1 MKTLYISLACLIII
15 LIIWFI
21 VFNFF
26 IDNAIQYFFS
36 ELDILHDNI
45 LKEDYIGARTTMDRI
60 IKKWEETEKVWIYC
74 VNQTEI
80 DDIKAS
86 ISKIDNNIKI
96 KNQELALIEI
106 EEFKKFVRLVR
117 GNESLSFENIF

>member
-1 MKTLYISLACLIII
+1 MKTLYISLACLITI
-15 LIIWFI
+15 LIIWFL